1 MLREELNEGGVGL
14 TVVGLGAEINDELV
28 FVSFEDF
35 FLRGAG
41 FYGDLIFHSYNYNIN
56 SKNC

>member
-28 FVSFEDF
+28 FVSLEDF
-35 FLRGAG
+35 FLRGSR
-41 FYGDLIFHSYNYNIN
+41 FYGN
-56 SKNC
+56 